1 MMASVYTVYTTL
13 KDLANK
19 DERGF
24 VTPSVFNNF
33 AQLAQMN
40 VFNKLFAKMTNANVV
55 KSRGLD
61 SGREFG
67 SSKQVHEDLSVFTK
81 SSNLTQANGLF
92 TKPDDLA
99 RIISMK
105 TTGSFLLGQTTSVPV
120 DLIYDEGK
128 IEYILRSTLSVPTE
142 SRPVCLVADN
152 FEVFPTSIKK
162 ITVRYYKQPEGI
174 IPSSGAR
181 TASLPKFGY
190 TVTSGGKEV
199 YDSTT
204 SIDFEIPEHYTADLV
219 IEIAKMI
226 GVNLKDSDVF
236 QYAQSEQQTKA

>member
-67 SSKQVHEDLSVFTK
+67 SAKQVHEDLSVFTK

-162 ITVRYYKQPEGI
+162 VTVRYYKQPEGI

>member
-1 MMASVYTVYTTL
+1 MASVYTVYTTL

-61 SGREFG
+61 SGREF
-67 SSKQVHEDLSVFTK
+67 SSAKQVREDLSVFTK
-81 SSNLTQANGLF
+81 NSNLTQANGLF

-105 TTGSFLLGQTTSVPV
+105 TTGSFLLGQTTSTPI

-142 SRPVCLVADN
+142 ARPICLVSDN

-162 ITVRYYKQPEGI
+162 ITVKYYKQPEGI
-174 IPSSGAR
+174 VPSSGAR

-199 YDSTT
+199 YDATT
-204 SIDFEIPEHYTADLV
+204 SIDFEIPEHYTAELV

-226 GVNLKDSDVF
+226 GVNLKDTDVF